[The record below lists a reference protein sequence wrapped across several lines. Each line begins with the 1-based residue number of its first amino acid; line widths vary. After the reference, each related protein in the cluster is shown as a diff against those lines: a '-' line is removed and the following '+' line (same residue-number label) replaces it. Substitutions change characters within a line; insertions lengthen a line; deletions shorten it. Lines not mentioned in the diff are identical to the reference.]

1 MISWS
6 PSTGHFYHAEI
17 HGTAVP
23 DDAVRVTA
31 RRHAELLDGQRQGRS
46 ILAGANGKPVLSAI
60 RKASVDQLRAFAVA
74 DIKAE
79 ASRRILAVASI
90 ARQTN
95 DNAIFAL
102 RPLNLATAEDFDAA
116 FERRA
121 AIDALRTASNTLE
134 HKIAT
139 WSALALSSFDASDDG
154 HWPVEG

>member
-6 PSTGHFYHAEI
+6 PSTGHFYHGEI
-17 HGTAVP
+17 HGAAIP
-23 DDAVRVTA
+23 ADAIRVTA
-31 RRHAELLDGQRQGRS
+31 RRHAELLEGQRQGRS
-46 ILAGANGKPVLSAI
+46 ILAAANGKPVLSAI
-60 RKASVDQLRAFAVA
+60 RKPTVEQLRAFAVA

-102 RPLNLATAEDFDAA
+102 HALRMASAEKFDAA
-116 FERRA
+116 WGRRS
-121 AIDALRTASNTLE
+121 AINTLRDASNMLE
-134 HKIAT
+134 NKIAT
-139 WSALALSSFDASDDG
+139 WSALALSSFDASDDA

>member
-6 PSTGHFYHAEI
+6 PSTGHFYHSEV
-17 HGTAVP
+17 HGTAIP
-23 DDAVRVTA
+23 EDAVRVTA

-46 ILAGANGKPVLSAI
+46 ILVGANGKPTLSAI
-60 RKASVDQLRAFAVA
+60 RKPTVDQLRTFAVA

-102 RPLNLATAEDFDAA
+102 RVLNLATAEDFDAA

-121 AIDALRTASNTLE
+121 AIDAIRAASNALE

-139 WSALALSSFDASDDG
+139 WSALALSSFDAADAA